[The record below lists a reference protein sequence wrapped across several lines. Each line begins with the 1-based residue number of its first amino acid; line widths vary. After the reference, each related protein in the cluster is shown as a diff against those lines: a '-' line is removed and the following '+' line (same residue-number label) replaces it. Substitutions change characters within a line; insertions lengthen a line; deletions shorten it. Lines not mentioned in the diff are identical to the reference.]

1 MFRLTR
7 SHLLPIGVDI
17 GCETVKL
24 LQLEVTGTTLKVV
37 AAARQHLPEEARRDS
52 ALRLPLAMQT
62 INEMLRENRFKGRQ
76 IVAALPRDIVHS
88 KNLRLPQMPAEE
100 LRGAVEFEARN
111 IFKFENDPALV
122 QYLSAGEV
130 RSGNEVKN
138 EVLVL
143 AARNEDVDNFVEQ
156 LHRSR
161 CVIESLDWEPQ
172 ALYRSIER
180 FIRRREDEQEVHVLV
195 DVGSRHSQVVIGKGH
210 DISFF
215 KAIDMGGAQLHE
227 AVAKKLDITVE
238 EARALRRR
246 LLEQNMDDDT
256 SRDPVRQAVLDAS
269 RSLMEELAREISL
282 CLRYYSVTFRG
293 FRPNKVRLVGGE
305 ASDAQLISI
314 LGSALTV
321 PVEPGR
327 PLHSVDTSV
336 LKPADRRG
344 FMNEW
349 AIAFGLS
356 LKTANMYFGAR
367 DGKQR
372 ATPAPT
378 SSGAAEVVNLEQA
391 AIAASSQAPVG
402 LGSNGTG
409 KTPAEAVHA

>member
-7 SHLLPIGVDI
+7 SQILPIGVDI

-24 LQLEVTGTTLKVV
+24 LQLEIVNSGLKVV
-37 AAARQHLPEEARRDS
+37 AASKQHLPEEARRDA

-88 KNLRLPQMPAEE
+88 KNLRLPQMPADE

-111 IFKFENDPALV
+111 IFKFGNDPAHV
-122 QYLSAGEV
+122 QYLNSGEV

-143 AARNEDVDNFVEQ
+143 AARNEDLDNFVEQ

-246 LLEQNMDDDT
+246 LLEQNMDDNT
-256 SRDPVRQAVLDAS
+256 GRDPVRQAVLDAS

-336 LKPADRRG
+336 LKPSDRRG

-356 LKTANMYFGAR
+356 LKGSNEYFGAR
-367 DGKQR
+367 DGKPR
-372 ATPAPT
+372 STPAPA
-378 SSGAAEVVNLEQA
+378 SGAEVVNLEQA
-391 AIAASSQAPVG
+391 VAASAGTTPLPV
-402 LGSNGTG
+402 NAGTHQKG
-409 KTPAEAVHA
+409 KSSVEAVHA